1 MNTHWRGAFLVFFG
15 WLGAA
20 GTTALADPVDVG
32 NPSFES
38 PELSPGA
45 YIIGSF
51 DSWDA
56 TDTAGVFYPAP
67 FQFNWPLPDGNQIG
81 FANGASL
88 LTQTLSAT
96 LQSNTTYTLTVYVG
110 RRADCCNP
118 STYSVELYAGTEL
131 LGSESSQDPAPG
143 DFAIS
148 TVIFTSG
155 DPDPLEGEPLQIVL
169 RSTQQEG
176 SQIAFDLVTLDATP
190 AG

>member
-1 MNTHWRGAFLVFFG
+1 MNTHWRGAFLIFFG

-20 GTTALADPVDVG
+20 GTRALADPVDVG

-67 FQFNWPLPDGNQIG
+67 WFRQWRLSVD
-81 FANGASL
+81 ANVICDLA
-88 LTQTLSAT
+88 
-96 LQSNTTYTLTVYVG
+96 
-110 RRADCCNP
+110 NP

-131 LGSESSQDPAPG
+131 LGSESSQDPTPG

>member
-1 MNTHWRGAFLVFFG
+1 MNTHWRGAFLIFFG

-20 GTTALADPVDVG
+20 GTRALADPVDVG

-56 TDTAGVFYPAP
+56 TDTAGVFY
-67 FQFNWPLPDGNQIG
+67 
-81 FANGASL
+81 
-88 LTQTLSAT
+88 
-96 LQSNTTYTLTVYVG
+96 
-110 RRADCCNP
+110 
-118 STYSVELYAGTEL
+118 
-131 LGSESSQDPAPG
+131 PAPG

>member
-1 MNTHWRGAFLVFFG
+1 MLSSLLDFPRAP
-15 WLGAA
+15 A

-38 PELSPGA
+38 PELSPGG
-45 YIIGSF
+45 YTNGSF

-56 TDTAGVFYPAP
+56 TETAGVFYPAP
-67 FQFNWPLPDGNQIG
+67 YQFNLPLPDGNQIG
-81 FANGASL
+81 FANSFSQLA
-88 LTQTLSAT
+88 QPLSAT

-110 RRADCCNP
+110 RRVDCCNP
-118 STYSVELYAGTEL
+118 STYSVELYAGIEL

-169 RSTQQEG
+169 RSTQQDGG